1 MELLVTKV
9 VGALLL
15 PPAVNFLLIAAGA
28 LVRRRRPRLGT
39 ALVVAG
45 WVSLLALSLPVVS
58 GWLNQGLQRHP
69 ALSPD
74 DLPTTQA
81 IVVLTGGRRP
91 QAPEYGGQDR
101 VSERAMT
108 RVHYAAFL
116 HRRTGAPVLVAGGS
130 VYDEGPPEALL
141 VKAVLENEMGVP
153 VAWVE
158 DRSRT
163 TEESAALSAPI
174 LRKEGISRFFLV
186 TEASHMDR
194 SLDAF
199 RRQGLEPV
207 PAPTR
212 MAGPGNAPAVFDW
225 IPTAKALMGSSEAVY
240 AYLGEAWYWLRYR

>member
-9 VGALLL
+9 AAALLL
-15 PPAVNFLLIAAGA
+15 PPAGNFLLIAAGA
-28 LVRRRRPRLGT
+28 LARRRRPRLGA

-45 WVSLLALSLPVVS
+45 WMSLVALSLPIVS
-58 GWLNQGLQRHP
+58 GWLSTGLYRYP
-69 ALSPD
+69 ALSPE
-74 DLPTTQA
+74 DLPAAQA
-81 IVVLTGGRRP
+81 IVVLTGGRRAR
-91 QAPEYGGQDR
+91 APEYGGQDR

-116 HRRTGAPVLVAGGS
+116 QRRTNLPILVTGGS

-141 VKAVLENEMGVP
+141 MRAVLEEEFRVP
-153 VAWVE
+153 VAWIE

-163 TEESAALSAPI
+163 TEESARLSAPI
-174 LRKEGISRFFLV
+174 LRNEGIARFFLV
-186 TEASHMDR
+186 TEASHMHR
-194 SLDAF
+194 SVDAF

-212 MAGPGNAPAVFDW
+212 MAGADQTPAVFDW